1 MFSFVTWTCF
11 WDLSTLLHGSV
22 ACFFL
27 FLSIPLYQHSTICL
41 SIVYAPLIYFQF
53 GAIINKGEPHPPG
66 Q

>member
-1 MFSFVTWTCF
+1 M
-11 WDLSTLLHGSV
+11 LLRFIHVAYVSV

-41 SIVYAPLIYFQF
+41 SIVSAPLIYFQF